1 MTDSLPALLISI
13 PEGVIDLGWGHP
25 SSRLHPLQA
34 VQQAATH
41 MMTHTGVAAL
51 QYGAEQGFGPL
62 LESLAAFLS
71 QPDAYSRILAVEDDD
86 LMLEYL
92 SSALDAERFTVDS
105 APTCEEA
112 MRRVLFHDYSV
123 ILMDL
128 ILPDGNGLQLF
139 RQIARR
145 RPAIQSRIIFVTGAL
160 SRREARRF
168 SKLVDNPLILKPFRL
183 EDLITAVRRIESR
196 N

>member
-1 MTDSLPALLISI
+1 MTSSHAFDQ
-13 PEGVIDLGWGHP
+13 P
-25 SSRLHPLQA
+25 SPTGDEA
-34 VQQAATH
+34 VDRGQRCTSS
-41 MMTHTGVAAL
+41 
-51 QYGAEQGFGPL
+51 E
-62 LESLAAFLS
+62 ER
-71 QPDAYSRILAVEDDD
+71 RILAVEDDD

-92 SSALDAERFTVDS
+92 SSALDAERFVVDT

-112 MRRVLFHDYSV
+112 LRRVLFHDYTIV
-123 ILMDL
+123 LMDL

-145 RPAIQSRIIFVTGAL
+145 RPAICPRIIFVTGAL

-183 EDLITAVRRIESR
+183 EDLIATVRRIESR

>member
-1 MTDSLPALLISI
+1 MTSMHVVEQAGPAV
-13 PEGVIDLGWGHP
+13 EE
-25 SSRLHPLQA
+25 
-34 VQQAATH
+34 
-41 MMTHTGVAAL
+41 
-51 QYGAEQGFGPL
+51 AEDR
-62 LESLAAFLS
+62 S
-71 QPDAYSRILAVEDDD
+71 QRCTSADAPRILAIEDDD

-92 SSALDAERFTVDS
+92 SSALDSERFTVDT
-105 APTCEEA
+105 APSCEEA
-112 MRRVLFHDYSV
+112 LRQILFRDYAI

-145 RPAIQSRIIFVTGAL
+145 RPSFRERIIFITGAL

-168 SKLVDNPLILKPFRL
+168 AKLVDNPLILKPFRL
-183 EDLITAVRRIESR
+183 EDLVAAVRSIAAR

>member
-1 MTDSLPALLISI
+1 MSPVLAI
-13 PEGVIDLGWGHP
+13 PSVWRN
-25 SSRLHPLQA
+25 RLHGPPPRPRFEVMTSSHAFDQA
-34 VQQAATH
+34 
-41 MMTHTGVAAL
+41 
-51 QYGAEQGFGPL
+51 GPAGD
-62 LESLAAFLS
+62 EADDRGQRCPSFEGR
-71 QPDAYSRILAVEDDD
+71 RILAVEDDD

-92 SSALDAERFTVDS
+92 SSALDAERFAVDT

-112 MRRVLFHDYSV
+112 LRRILFRDYAIV
-123 ILMDL
+123 LMDL

-145 RPAIQSRIIFVTGAL
+145 RPSIRSRIIFVTGAL

-168 SKLVDNPLILKPFRL
+168 SKLVDSPLILKPFRL
-183 EDLITAVRRIESR
+183 EDLLAAVRRIESR

>member
-1 MTDSLPALLISI
+1 MMSSSHAFEQSGPVGEAAVDQGQRCTSS
-13 PEGVIDLGWGHP
+13 EG
-25 SSRLHPLQA
+25 R
-34 VQQAATH
+34 
-41 MMTHTGVAAL
+41 
-51 QYGAEQGFGPL
+51 
-62 LESLAAFLS
+62 
-71 QPDAYSRILAVEDDD
+71 RILAVEDDD

-145 RPAIQSRIIFVTGAL
+145 RPAIRSRIIFVTGAL

>member
-1 MTDSLPALLISI
+1 
-13 PEGVIDLGWGHP
+13 
-25 SSRLHPLQA
+25 
-34 VQQAATH
+34 
-41 MMTHTGVAAL
+41 MMTSSHAFDQPGPAGEEAAD
-51 QYGAEQGFGPL
+51 QGQRCT
-62 LESLAAFLS
+62 SS
-71 QPDAYSRILAVEDDD
+71 QGRRILAVEDDD

-92 SSALDAERFTVDS
+92 SSALDAERFTVDA

-112 MRRVLFHDYSV
+112 IRRILFRDYAIV
-123 ILMDL
+123 LMDL

-145 RPAIQSRIIFVTGAL
+145 RPEIRSRIIFVTGAL

-168 SKLVDNPLILKPFRL
+168 SKLVDNQLILKPFRL